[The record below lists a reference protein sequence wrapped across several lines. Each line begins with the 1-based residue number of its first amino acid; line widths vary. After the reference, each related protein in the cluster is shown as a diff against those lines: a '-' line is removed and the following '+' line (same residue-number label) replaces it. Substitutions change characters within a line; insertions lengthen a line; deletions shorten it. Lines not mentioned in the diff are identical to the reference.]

1 MTFFLIQSDD
11 DEDDNNE
18 EEDDVSCVS
27 AQGNGE
33 GKRSDFVVFFSFR
46 LT

>member
-11 DEDDNNE
+11 DDDDDNNV

-27 AQGNGE
+27 AQGYRE
-33 GKRSDFVVFFSFR
+33 GKDQI
-46 LT
+46 LL